1 MPLYQDVI
9 LNCFIQQVAAVQF
22 TADQSLV
29 EIMEDLVEDRAQVEV
44 DLDWVSNARNIKRL
58 V

>member
-1 MPLYQDVI
+1 M
-9 LNCFIQQVAAVQF
+9 AAVQY

-44 DLDWVSNARNIKRL
+44 DLDWVSYARNIKIWKDWLRPG
-58 V
+58 